1 MSFIK
6 ELGKQKKNFLLF
18 LLLLLT
24 QSARLC
30 KSSSPGCQGAG
41 SHLGAVCLR
50 TRPGLTGS
58 RGANSNTGCRKSV
71 ISPDKKLKDLKTFL
85 LLRMHKLNV
94 LIILFNWKDTEL
106 FSSEKYNQTVWA
118 KCFLRRKGCR
128 KIKPVFLFVACSSH
142 KWSGQSYQMAS
153 RLVPWNLF
161 RRHKIWAKA
170 KPSVL
175 CLSPLEH
182 TARPLYNWPPPM
194 TSSTPAEHGLWECF
208 SGHSNFRGTVNCLQI
223 V

>member
-118 KCFLRRKGCR
+118 KCFSQKERVQKDQTCISVCGLFLSQVVRAELSDGFQ
-128 KIKPVFLFVACSSH
+128 ISSLKPIQKTQNMSKSKTQCSVP
-142 KWSGQSYQMAS
+142 QSS
-153 RLVPWNLF
+153 W
-161 RRHKIWAKA
+161 
-170 KPSVL
+170 
-175 CLSPLEH
+175 
-182 TARPLYNWPPPM
+182 T
-194 TSSTPAEHGLWECF
+194 
-208 SGHSNFRGTVNCLQI
+208 HS
-223 V
+223 